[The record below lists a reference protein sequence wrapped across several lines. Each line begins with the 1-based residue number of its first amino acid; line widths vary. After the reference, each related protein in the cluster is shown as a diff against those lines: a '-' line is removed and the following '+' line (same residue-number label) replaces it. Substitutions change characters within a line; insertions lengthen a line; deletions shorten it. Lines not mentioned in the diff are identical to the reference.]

1 MFFVLSRALDKKK
14 TNKKQKTKKQ
24 NSEFTDSNLTI
35 FIILF
40 NLISVL
46 LFSSQVNV
54 ALNKLKL

>member
-14 TNKKQKTKKQ
+14 NKQKTKKQ